1 MEKDPVCGITLVLKG
16 VGNAHPVTAA
26 IANGELFGALIE

>member
-1 MEKDPVCGITLVLKG
+1 MEKDPVCGIMLVLTG

-26 IANGELFGALIE
+26 IANGELFGTLIE